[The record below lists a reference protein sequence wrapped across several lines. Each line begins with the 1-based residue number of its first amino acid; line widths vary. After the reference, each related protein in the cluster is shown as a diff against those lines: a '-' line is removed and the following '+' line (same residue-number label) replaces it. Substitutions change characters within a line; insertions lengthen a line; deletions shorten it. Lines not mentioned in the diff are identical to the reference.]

1 MVSLDNGYAT
11 LGQGP
16 KEDFVTL
23 NVFFKCENIPHGSH
37 VASSFVLTNLEWLLL
52 A

>member
-16 KEDFVTL
+16 KEDFTL
-23 NVFFKCENIPHGSH
+23 FTSVFFKCEHIPHGSH
-37 VASSFVLTNLEWLLL
+37 VAGSFVLTNLE
-52 A
+52 